1 MQMLV
6 KDRKERAGSKHDV
19 DEILG
24 HPWFAD
30 IDMKELLA
38 KQLLAPYLPKIEGT
52 RDLSNFDPEVT
63 GASLKESILPEAS
76 INIILEKKDAFKD
89 FGPILKQDL
98 NPKKMKKVGSDSS
111 DAQ

>member
-1 MQMLV
+1 MQMLI

-38 KQLLAPYLPKIEGT
+38 KQVLAPYLPKIEGT

-63 GASLKESILPEAS
+63 GESLKESILPEAS
-76 INIILEKKDAFKD
+76 INIILGKKDAFKD
-89 FGPILKQDL
+89 FGKIKQDL
-98 NPKKMKKVGSDSS
+98 IPKKMKKVGSDSS

>member
-1 MQMLV
+1 MLV

-38 KQLLAPYLPKIEGT
+38 K
-52 RDLSNFDPEVT
+52 
-63 GASLKESILPEAS
+63 
-76 INIILEKKDAFKD
+76 
-89 FGPILKQDL
+89 
-98 NPKKMKKVGSDSS
+98 
-111 DAQ
+111 